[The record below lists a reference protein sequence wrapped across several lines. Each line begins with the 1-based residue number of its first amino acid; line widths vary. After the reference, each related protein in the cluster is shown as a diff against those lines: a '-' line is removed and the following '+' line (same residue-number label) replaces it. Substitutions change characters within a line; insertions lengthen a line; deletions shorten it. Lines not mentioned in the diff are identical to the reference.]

1 MDLAWLSVLAL
12 LAVIA
17 ISCTSRAN
25 PGVMAIVLAWGI
37 AVYAAPLFGESL
49 GYSTLVAGFPVD
61 LFLTLVGVTLLFT
74 QAESNGTLARVADRA
89 QQLCG
94 GNVGMLP
101 PMFFLLAL
109 AIGTAGPGNIAVA
122 GLTAP
127 LAMAAAHRAEIS
139 PFLMAIMVGH
149 GAIACTLSPLTA
161 AGVVAETILSDMGL
175 GGHQWPIYTYN
186 AVANAA
192 VAFSGYLI
200 FGGWKLLRKRSVDPV
215 SCLSAITPRPALPSL
230 RFEGRHW
237 ITLLVI
243 GALVVAVVVG
253 KAHIGMAAF
262 AGATMISLLRL
273 SDEREVF
280 QRMPWSIIVMVCGV
294 SLLASLLDK
303 TGGTRRFAELIDAV
317 STPATATGV
326 LAFGTGIVS
335 VYSSTTG
342 VVLPAFL
349 PLVKSLVELQ
359 PGTDPLSLAL
369 SVLVGGNLVD
379 MSPLSTIGALCLAAS
394 PAGVDR
400 RTLFNQF
407 IAWGFALAVVG
418 ATLCWAWF

>member
-12 LAVIA
+12 AAVVA

-25 PGVMAIVLAWGI
+25 PGVVAIALAWGI

-49 GYSTLVAGFPVD
+49 GYSTLIAGFPVD

-89 QQLCG
+89 QRLCG
-94 GNVGMLP
+94 GNVWMLP

-127 LAMAAAHRAEIS
+127 LAMAAAHRAGIS

-161 AGVVAETILSDMGL
+161 AGVVADKILSDMGL
-175 GGHQWPIYTYN
+175 GGNQWQIYAYN
-186 AVANAA
+186 AAANVA
-192 VAFSGYLI
+192 VAFSAYLI

-215 SCLSAITPRPALPSL
+215 PPPSAEAQHLASPSM
-230 RFEGRHW
+230 RFERRHW
-237 ITLLVI
+237 ITAAVLGV
-243 GALVVAVVVG
+243 LVVAVVVG

-262 AGATMISLLRL
+262 AGAATMSLMRL
-273 SDEREVF
+273 ADERETL
-280 QRMPWSIIVMVCGV
+280 QRMPWSIILMVCGV

-342 VVLPAFL
+342 VVLPTFL
-349 PLVKSLVELQ
+349 PMVKSLVELQ
-359 PGTDPLSLAL
+359 PEADPLSLAL
-369 SVLVGGNLVD
+369 SVVVGGNLVD

-400 RTLFNQF
+400 RALFNQL
-407 IAWGFALAVVG
+407 IVWGFVLAVVG
-418 ATLCWAWF
+418 AILCWAWF